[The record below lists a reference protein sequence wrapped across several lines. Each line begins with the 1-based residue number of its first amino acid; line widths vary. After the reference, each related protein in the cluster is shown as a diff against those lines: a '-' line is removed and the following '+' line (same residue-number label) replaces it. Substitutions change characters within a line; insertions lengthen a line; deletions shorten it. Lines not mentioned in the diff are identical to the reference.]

1 MNKSVSKSTKKE
13 EVIVKPVALVE
24 EKPVTKKAAA
34 KPAAKVDEVVTE
46 PKKAAAKPA
55 AEPVAKKSST
65 KSATKVEEA
74 AAEPV
79 AKKSSA
85 KAATKVE
92 EVAAEPAKK
101 SSKKAAKVEEAVA
114 EPVAE
119 ASSSEEK
126 RRREV
131 TRETVEADFDGC
143 IKILEDRIG
152 DASAEDK
159 KSGNT
164 KLFRTLVKQI
174 KSIKGD
180 VARISKQRV
189 RGTRQNNTSSGF
201 MKPVKISS
209 DIASFTGW
217 DASQMRSR
225 VEVTKF
231 LCDYV
236 KTHNLQNPEDRRQ
249 IIPDNKL
256 SKLLDYDKK
265 REDKP
270 LTYAYLQHKIQ
281 PHFVQSA

>member
-13 EVIVKPVALVE
+13 EVIAKPAAVVE
-24 EKPVTKKAAA
+24 EKPAAKKAAA
-34 KPAAKVDEVVTE
+34 KPAAKVEEVVPE
-46 PKKAAAKPA
+46 PKKVTAKPA
-55 AEPVAKKSST
+55 AEPVAKKSSG
-65 KSATKVEEA
+65 KA
-74 AAEPV
+74 AA
-79 AKKSSA
+79 
-85 KAATKVE
+85 KVE
-92 EVAAEPAKK
+92 EVVAEPAKK
-101 SSKKAAKVEEAVA
+101 SSKKAAKVEEVVA

-119 ASSSEEK
+119 ASSSSEEK

-131 TRETVEADFDGC
+131 TRETVDADFDGC